1 MKIFLLPLVAAFI
14 CLAASYHQNAAAT
27 GPAQTSNVCASNP
40 APATPDQTQVDTPT
54 AGDTVSSPVR
64 VTGRILAFE
73 ATFRITIFGP
83 GGHYSASGAT
93 GNTIIDVTAM
103 SADGTMLSPFDAQ
116 VPFSVSADTPACLWV
131 YEITGRGDISGVVQV
146 PLTLRA
152 GAGGLPLT
160 GDGSPADAAPWPAAV
175 SLAGMLLA
183 LSGATIAIAAARRR

>member
-1 MKIFLLPLVAAFI
+1 MKVFLLLLVAAVISLGAFSHNAPATSANQ
-14 CLAASYHQNAAAT
+14 AA
-27 GPAQTSNVCASNP
+27 NVCAPNP

-131 YEITGRGDISGVVQV
+131 YEITGRGDISGVVQI

-152 GAGGLPLT
+152 TAGGLPQT
-160 GDGSPADAAPWPAAV
+160 GEWPAPDPVSWQAV
-175 SLAGMLLA
+175 SLAGALLA
-183 LSGATIAIAAARRR
+183 LSGATIVMVVVRRR

>member
-1 MKIFLLPLVAAFI
+1 KTARALATKIFLLPLVAAFI

-93 GNTIIDVTAM
+93 GNTVIDVTAM

-116 VPFSVSADTPACLWV
+116 VPFSVSADTPAGLWV
-131 YEITGRGDISGVVQV
+131 YEITGRPDISGVVQI

-152 GAGGLPLT
+152 TPGRLPQTREWPPPDPLSWHRLAPAGAVPT
-160 GDGSPADAAPWPAAV
+160 
-175 SLAGMLLA
+175 LART
-183 LSGATIAIAAARRR
+183 TI

>member
-93 GNTIIDVTAM
+93 GNTVIDVTAM

-131 YEITGRGDISGVVQV
+131 YEITGRGDISGVVQI

-152 GAGGLPLT
+152 TAGGLPQT
-160 GDGSPADAAPWPAAV
+160 GEWHAPDPVSWQAV
-175 SLAGMLLA
+175 SLAGALLA
-183 LSGATIAIAAARRR
+183 LSGATIVMAVVRRR

>member
-1 MKIFLLPLVAAFI
+1 MKVFLLLLIAAVISLAAFSHHNAPATSANQ
-14 CLAASYHQNAAAT
+14 AA
-27 GPAQTSNVCASNP
+27 NVCAPNP

-116 VPFSVSADTPACLWV
+116 IPFSVSADTPACLWV
-131 YEITGRGDISGVVQV
+131 YEITGRGDIAGVVQV
-146 PLTLRA
+146 PLTLRSTT
-152 GAGGLPLT
+152 GGLPQT
-160 GDGSPADAAPWPAAV
+160 GDGSQSDSASWPAAV
-175 SLAGMLLA
+175 SLAGLLLA
-183 LSGATIAIAAARRR
+183 LSGATVAIAAARRR

>member
-1 MKIFLLPLVAAFI
+1 MKVFLLLLVAAVISLGAFSHNAPATSANQ
-14 CLAASYHQNAAAT
+14 AA
-27 GPAQTSNVCASNP
+27 NVCAPNP

-93 GNTIIDVTAM
+93 GNTVIDVTAM

-131 YEITGRGDISGVVQV
+131 YEITGRGDISGVVQI

-152 GAGGLPLT
+152 TAGGLPQT
-160 GDGSPADAAPWPAAV
+160 GEWPAPDPVSWQAV
-175 SLAGMLLA
+175 SLAGALLA
-183 LSGATIAIAAARRR
+183 LSGATIVMVVVRRR